1 MAIDDRKIRILEAII
16 NDYINTGEPVG
27 SRTIAKRYDLGVGS
41 ATIRNEMSDL
51 EDMGY
56 LEQPHTSAGRVPSS
70 KGYRLYEM
78 SDLEDMGYLEQPH
91 TSAGRVPSSK
101 GYRLYVDNLMQR
113 SKLSIDEELR
123 IKKYLIDC
131 AMLEVDKIVKQ
142 ASTLLSELTNLTCVV
157 QTPSVRQSY
166 IKSVQLLMVDEFNLV
181 SVIVTDS
188 GVIKNHRIKVAK
200 VPSVEELQTI
210 NKVINSRL
218 QNLTIDEINL
228 EVINNLK
235 RDFVGY
241 DDLFNAIVTALYD
254 SLKEENSS
262 EIFMEGTTNI
272 FNYQEYNDIESAKE
286 ILNLLYNKDYV
297 IELIEPK
304 GDITIAKEILNLL
317 YNKDYVIELIEPK
330 GDITIKIGD
339 ENYIPG
345 AKNCSVISAE
355 YSLGDRPIG
364 TIGLIGPQRINYSRV
379 ISIMAQVMKELNDML
394 KGQGLD

>member
-41 ATIRNEMSDL
+41 ATIRN
-51 EDMGY
+51 
-56 LEQPHTSAGRVPSS
+56 
-70 KGYRLYEM
+70 EM

-235 RDFVGY
+235 KDFVGY

-254 SLKEENSS
+254 SLKEESSS

-272 FNYQEYNDIESAKE
+272 FNYQEYNDIE
-286 ILNLLYNKDYV
+286 N
-297 IELIEPK
+297 
-304 GDITIAKEILNLL
+304 AKEILNLL

-345 AKNCSVISAE
+345 AQNCSVISAE

-379 ISIMAQVMKELNDML
+379 ISIMAQVMKELNEML
-394 KGQGLD
+394 KGQSLD